1 MTLARSTK
9 PPIGA
14 TPALQTPEVDP
25 KSARAPQQSRG
36 QKRVE
41 EILDAAEA
49 VIAEVG
55 VEATTTNA
63 IAERAG
69 ASVGSIYHF
78 FPSKDAIIRAVVE
91 RFSALMSEINAQAI
105 PPEAAHL
112 PVEEIFARIVGNQ
125 ARLIEERPAINKVI
139 TGECRAL
146 IGEETWCKIQDEIV
160 GQVKRFLKV
169 RVPGMPDDEL
179 HISALLSVAVVD
191 RVLDEARL
199 GPPENRAA
207 LLRELQVMMVRYFT
221 PLDVKYGIGTR

>member
-1 MTLARSTK
+1 MTVSR
-9 PPIGA
+9 PPKAMPVAPPSVAASEGE
-14 TPALQTPEVDP
+14 L
-25 KSARAPQQSRG
+25 KSARAPQQTRG
-36 QKRVE
+36 QRRVE

-55 VEATTTNA
+55 VEATTTHA

-139 TGECRAL
+139 TGECRAV
-146 IGEETWCKIQDEIV
+146 IGEEAWCRIQDEIV

-169 RVPGMPDDEL
+169 RVPAMPDDEL
-179 HISALLSVAVVD
+179 HICALMSVMVVD

-207 LLRELQVMMVRYFT
+207 LLQQLQVMMVRYFT
-221 PLDVKYGIGTR
+221 PLDAKYGAGGR

>member
-1 MTLARSTK
+1 MTLARPPKS
-9 PPIGA
+9 PPIS
-14 TPALQTPEVDP
+14 TPAAPSVEVDP
-25 KSARAPQQSRG
+25 KAARAPQQSRG
-36 QKRVE
+36 QKRVD

-55 VEATTTNA
+55 VEAATTHA

-139 TGECRAL
+139 TGECRAV
-146 IGEETWCKIQDEIV
+146 IGEEMWCRIQDEIV

-169 RVPGMPDDEL
+169 RVPAMPDDEL
-179 HISALLSVAVVD
+179 HICALLSVMVVD

-199 GPPENRAA
+199 GPVENRAA
-207 LLRELQVMMVRYFT
+207 LFEQLQVMMVRYFT
-221 PLDVKYGIGTR
+221 PLDAKYGARGC